1 MGSLAE
7 PMDPSSFGLFVCDCA
22 VMALRREYRG
32 RSLALTTGV
41 CLALL
46 LMNLPGAYWG
56 KIRTGIQ
63 GALTFPIRDL
73 SGAESVMAE
82 RGLASVLGFSRY
94 PTPRC
99 CFGRRDCS
107 SSVCNDL
114 QQKRRGSMFEP
125 LFPDLAG
132 CFEAEREFF
141 FALKE
146 AGLRAENV
154 FDVGSSTGGW
164 SCMMS
169 QIFTGARFFLFD
181 PLVGLKPTYE
191 DGTTRTL
198 NALPG
203 SQFFKLALGDRNER
217 RMMLTDSSG
226 FSSSL
231 ITKSPTEV
239 FSEKVPISVRR
250 LDDLLAEKNLPI
262 PDILKMDVQG
272 GEMLVLSGLGD
283 NLKQVKVIQTEAWFV
298 RGYGPETPLFHEL
311 HEFLSA
317 SGFILIDVGERFYAG
332 SHELYCCDVF
342 FAQRHTMESLKTPL
356 ATGPLS

>member
-1 MGSLAE
+1 
-7 PMDPSSFGLFVCDCA
+7 
-22 VMALRREYRG
+22 
-32 RSLALTTGV
+32 
-41 CLALL
+41 
-46 LMNLPGAYWG
+46 
-56 KIRTGIQ
+56 
-63 GALTFPIRDL
+63 
-73 SGAESVMAE
+73 
-82 RGLASVLGFSRY
+82 
-94 PTPRC
+94 
-99 CFGRRDCS
+99 
-107 SSVCNDL
+107 
-114 QQKRRGSMFEP
+114 MFEP

-132 CFEAEREFF
+132 FFEAERKFF

-169 QIFTGARFFLFD
+169 QIFAGARFFLFD

-217 RMMLTDSSG
+217 RVMLTDPSG

-231 ITKSPTEV
+231 ITKSPTEG
-239 FSEKVPISVRR
+239 FLEEVPINVRR
-250 LDDLLAEKNLPI
+250 LDDLLAEKKLPV

-283 NLKQVKVIQTEAWFV
+283 NLKQVKVIQTETWFV

-317 SGFILIDVGERFYAG
+317 RGFVLIDIGDRFYTG